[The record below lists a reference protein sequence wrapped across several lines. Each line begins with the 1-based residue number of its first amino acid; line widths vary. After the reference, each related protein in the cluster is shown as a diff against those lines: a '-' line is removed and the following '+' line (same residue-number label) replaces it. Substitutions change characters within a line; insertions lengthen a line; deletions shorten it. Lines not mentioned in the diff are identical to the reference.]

1 MIWVQY
7 SFALFKKNLDNGFK
21 NVQFHIQGDLNDY
34 TKEHIEHIVEVV
46 ADILECETQEIFVNG
61 VKPSSSF
68 FLVLSLKEV
77 YTRKLSEVNEQDRLR
92 LIKLYIDFII
102 VDLNTIF
109 LQSLEGKSYF
119 IYISYIFYRWFCLH
133 LYLPNNWIWIML
145 LQMNIF
151 VCKW

>member
-1 MIWVQY
+1 MVNFVLNCIFDLRTVFNRIFFQ
-7 SFALFKKNLDNGFK
+7 KNLDNGFK
-21 NVQFHIQGDLNDY
+21 SVQFHIQGDLNDY
-34 TKEHIEHIVEVV
+34 TKENIQHIVEVV

-119 IYISYIFYRWFCLH
+119 YLYFVYIL
-133 LYLPNNWIWIML
+133 
-145 LQMNIF
+145 
-151 VCKW
+151 